1 VTPGRSIATGA
12 DQDQIPGSAGRN
24 AKSRD
29 MTDAEE
35 ARFASDHRD
44 ATASPKGGTVFVASD
59 PGWRKN
65 SAWSLT
71 RLRTVNRGVTETVA
85 SGGAAASP
93 TTSERTRDATY
104 SSHCVHRF
112 LFVARRDA
120 TGSFTTRGASPAA
133 SRAEEDHQLESA
145 ARTRTSAETGP
156 FAPDDARCH
165 ASERP
170 NIATPG
176 TFASVGRADAF
187 DSVRRSGADA
197 DVGLAT
203 LTSSGGF
210 SGDTARSEL
219 CLNTAVAGEEAEGLA
234 PSARSR
240 FARVRP
246 SGL

>member
-1 VTPGRSIATGA
+1 
-12 DQDQIPGSAGRN
+12 
-24 AKSRD
+24 
-29 MTDAEE
+29 M
-35 ARFASDHRD
+35 
-44 ATASPKGGTVFVASD
+44 
-59 PGWRKN
+59 
-65 SAWSLT
+65 
-71 RLRTVNRGVTETVA
+71 
-85 SGGAAASP
+85 
-93 TTSERTRDATY
+93 
-104 SSHCVHRF
+104 
-112 LFVARRDA
+112 
-120 TGSFTTRGASPAA
+120 
-133 SRAEEDHQLESA
+133 
-145 ARTRTSAETGP
+145 RTSAEIGP

-219 CLNTAVAGEEAEGLA
+219 CLNTAVAGEDAEGLA